1 MIPHLLSVDDLK
13 EDFLIDLWDEAL
25 KNKGKNNKNLKN
37 KIITNLFYEPST
49 RTSSSFYSAMIRS
62 GGTVIPINNVKF
74 SSVTKGESLE
84 DTIRTMACMCDGI
97 VLRHDQIG
105 AAKKASAVS
114 SVPIINAGDGNGEH
128 PTQTILDGF
137 TIYNHFNKS
146 INNLKITMVGDLKNG
161 RTVKSL
167 VKLLNRFS
175 GNSFCF
181 VSPEELKF
189 NEKLPIN
196 SYETADINEVLNGTN
211 VLYVTRVQKER
222 GSIYDYELSMEQLN
236 SLPKDAIVMHPF
248 PRVTEIPVSFDSD
261 PRAKYFDQIKFG
273 IWCRQILLEKVLLK

>member
-1 MIPHLLSVDDLK
+1 M
-13 EDFLIDLWDEAL
+13 
-25 KNKGKNNKNLKN
+25 
-37 KIITNLFYEPST
+37 T
-49 RTSSSFYSAMIRS
+49 RS

-84 DTIRTMACMCDGI
+84 DTIRTMACMCDAI
-97 VLRHDQIG
+97 VLRHYQIG
-105 AAKKASAVS
+105 AAKQASTVS

-137 TIYNHFNKS
+137 TIYNYFNKS

-167 VKLLNRFS
+167 VKLLNRFN

-181 VSPEELKF
+181 VSPKDLKF
-189 NEKLPIN
+189 NEKLPMN
-196 SYETADINEVLNGTN
+196 SYETTDVNEVLNETD

-222 GSIYDYELSMEQLN
+222 GSIHDYELGMDQLN
-236 SLPKDAIVMHPF
+236 LLPKLSLIH
-248 PRVTEIPVSFDSD
+248 I
-261 PRAKYFDQIKFG
+261 
-273 IWCRQILLEKVLLK
+273 